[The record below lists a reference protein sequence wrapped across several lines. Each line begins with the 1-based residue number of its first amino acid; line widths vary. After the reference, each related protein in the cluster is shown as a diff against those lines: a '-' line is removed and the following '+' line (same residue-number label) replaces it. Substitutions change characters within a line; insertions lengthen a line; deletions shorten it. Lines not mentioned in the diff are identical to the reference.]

1 VSAGRLADLRAGPVW
16 EPLVKPVLQIAAQAA
31 PMPADADQRDR
42 KIAKS
47 FHDTREVFDRPQRN
61 TGVDA
66 AGFDAAH
73 GSFTGW

>member
-1 VSAGRLADLRAGPVW
+1 
-16 EPLVKPVLQIAAQAA
+16 
-31 PMPADADQRDR
+31 MPADADQRDR